1 MLKVAKLRLA
11 THDILFVN
19 CCHGEYVASY
29 RLASPV
35 VLLKASR
42 KNFSA
47 SEIAILT
54 EKVEENLSII
64 QSKLTNSVTNQKKNE
79 IWCKIADAVNAVG
92 VARRTTTEVREKW
105 KNLHAQA
112 KKEFTELAK
121 EQKKTGGGE
130 APRVPVTAIAKI
142 IDPFKETP
150 SFAGLEGFES
160 KGDDYY
166 PLVFI
171 TLKMHKL
178 FHCL

>member
-1 MLKVAKLRLA
+1 MLDAANLRLA
-11 THDILFVN
+11 THNILFVN
-19 CCHGEYVASY
+19 CCYGEQVASY
-29 RLASPV
+29 RLAFPAVSR
-35 VLLKASR
+35 KAR
-42 KNFSA
+42 KKNFSA

-130 APRVPVTAIAKI
+130 APKMPSAATAKI
-142 IDPFKETP
+142 IDLFRETP
-150 SFAGLEGFES
+150 SFTGLES
-160 KGDDYY
+160 K
-166 PLVFI
+166 VEN
-171 TLKMHKL
+171 
-178 FHCL
+178 